1 MGKAKK
7 RTALEDAI
15 LLNNATYFDYLDR
28 VKKIALSI
36 FEWVNLPDSMD
47 ARYLERCLYYTG
59 AAGLLHDSTYGFINT
74 KATCSNNLNI
84 YGLPTEITC
93 FSYSYRDVRRVY
105 NGLTSTGNVDVQDKG
120 TDIDSEA
127 ILVLNTWDML
137 PTANSIEL
145 FCMRL
150 AEAQRIIDINIKA
163 QATPFVVMTDENER
177 LSMMN
182 AFQQVDKNSAVIFGK
197 KGTFEA
203 DSIKTINTQAPYVAD
218 KIQGYKRDVWNEMLT
233 YLGVDNIEEKAERL
247 VASEVGGNNELV
259 NLNLMSY
266 YAPRKKAADQFNEK
280 YGLKGTDKEIDVKL
294 RSDIGNLIKR
304 VESTVVDDYFGE
316 QQIRDVIANDITG
329 ETNGEV

>member
-150 AEAQRIIDINIKA
+150 AEAQRIIDINVKA

-218 KIQGYKRDVWNEMLT
+218 KIQGYKRDIWNEMLT

-247 VASEVGGNNELV
+247 VSSEVSGNNELV

-294 RSDIGNLIKR
+294 RSDIANLIKR

>member
-15 LLNNATYFDYLDR
+15 LMNNATYFDYLDR

-36 FEWVNLPDSMD
+36 FEWVNLPESMD
-47 ARYLERCLYYTG
+47 SRYLERCLYYTG
-59 AAGLLHDSTYGFINT
+59 AAGLLHDPTYGFINT

-105 NGLTSTGNVDVQDKG
+105 NGLTAPEN
-120 TDIDSEA
+120 DIDSEA

-163 QATPFVVMTDENER
+163 QATPYVVMTDENER

-218 KIQGYKRDVWNEMLT
+218 KIQGYKRDIWNEMLT

-266 YAPRKKAADQFNEK
+266 YAPRQKAAEQFNEK
-280 YGLKGTDKEIDVKL
+280 YGLKGTDKEVSVKL

-316 QQIRDVIANDITG
+316 QQIKDVIANDITG

>member
-1 MGKAKK
+1 MGKPKK
-7 RTALEDAI
+7 RTALEDAV

-36 FEWVNLPDSMD
+36 FEWTNLPESMD
-47 ARYLERCLYYTG
+47 SRYLERCLYYTG
-59 AAGLLHDSTYGFINT
+59 AAALLHDPVYGYINT

-105 NGLTSTGNVDVQDKG
+105 NGLTSVGNVNTQDKG
-120 TDIDSEA
+120 NDINSEA

-150 AEAQRIIDINIKA
+150 ADAQRIIDLNIKA
-163 QATPFVVMTDENER
+163 QATPYVVMTDENER
-177 LSMMN
+177 LSMLN
-182 AFQQVDKNSAVIFGK
+182 AFQQVDKNAAVIFGK
-197 KGTFEA
+197 KGTF
-203 DSIKTINTQAPYVAD
+203 DPNSVKVLSTNAPYIAD
-218 KIQGYKRDVWNEMLT
+218 KVQGYKRDIWNEMLS

-259 NLNLMSY
+259 NLNLMSF
-266 YAPRKKAADQFNEK
+266 YATRKLAAEQFNEK
-280 YGLKGTDKEIDVKL
+280 YGTNIEVKL
-294 RSDIGNLIKR
+294 RSDIGNLVKR
-304 VESTVVDDYFGE
+304 VESVVVGDYFGE
-316 QQIRDVIANDITG
+316 QQVKDVIANDITG
-329 ETNGEV
+329 EENGEV

>member
-1 MGKAKK
+1 MGKPKK
-7 RTALEDAI
+7 RTALEDAM

-36 FEWVNLPDSMD
+36 FEWVNLPESMD
-47 ARYLERCLYYTG
+47 SRYLERCLYYTG
-59 AAGLLHDSTYGFINT
+59 AAAMLHDETYGFINT

-84 YGLPTEITC
+84 YGLPTEITA

-105 NGLTSTGNVDVQDKG
+105 NGLTEASA
-120 TDIDSEA
+120 DINSEA
-127 ILVLNTWDML
+127 VLVLNTWDML
-137 PTANSIEL
+137 PTAPSIEL

-163 QATPFVVMTDENER
+163 QATPFVIMTDENER
-177 LSMMN
+177 LSMVN
-182 AFQQVDKNSAVIFGK
+182 AFQQVDKNAAVIFGK
-197 KGTFEA
+197 RGVFDS
-203 DSIKTINTQAPYVAD
+203 DSIKTLNTTAPYIAD
-218 KIQGYKRDVWNEMLT
+218 KVQGYKRDIWNEMLS

-259 NLNLMSY
+259 NLNLQSF
-266 YAPRKKAADQFNEK
+266 YATRKLAAKQFNEK
-280 YGLKGTDKEIDVKL
+280 YGLTGDNAIDVKL

-316 QQIRDVIANDITG
+316 DQIKSVIANDITG
-329 ETNGEV
+329 ETDGEV

>member
-7 RTALEDAI
+7 RTALEDAV

-36 FEWVNLPDSMD
+36 FEWVNLPESMD
-47 ARYLERCLYYTG
+47 SRYLERCLYYTG
-59 AAGLLHDSTYGFINT
+59 SAGLLHDSTYGFINT
-74 KATCSNNLNI
+74 KASCSNNLNI

-93 FSYSYRDVRRVY
+93 YSYSFRDVRRVY
-105 NGLTSTGNVDVQDKG
+105 NGITAPE
-120 TDIDSEA
+120 TDINSEA

-163 QATPFVVMTDENER
+163 QATPYVVMTDENER
-177 LSMMN
+177 LSMIN
-182 AFQQVDKNSAVIFGK
+182 AYQQVDKNAAVIFGK
-197 KGTFEA
+197 KGQFET

-218 KIQGYKRDVWNEMLT
+218 KIQGYKRDIWNEMLT

-247 VASEVGGNNELV
+247 VASEVGSNNELV

-266 YAPRKKAADQFNEK
+266 YAPRKKAAEQFNEK
-280 YGLKGTDKEIDVKL
+280 YGLTGDQAVEVKL
-294 RSDIGNLIKR
+294 RSDVQNLIKR
-304 VESTVVDDYFGE
+304 VESTVVGDYFGD
-316 QQIRDVIANDITG
+316 QQVQDIIANDITG
-329 ETNGEV
+329 EENGEV